1 MTAVSIDVLQEKI
14 RKLKNPSMIDLALKV
29 SDLPPDLLEEE
40 GSAAAAYGRFCRELL
55 SGLKGIVP
63 AVRVGFT
70 AFALLGADGL
80 TELQAV
86 LSDASTAGYYVVLEA
101 PYILSPMMAQAT
113 AEAVW
118 GENAIYPCDG
128 LIISAYPG
136 SDVIK
141 QFVPYVKDKKK
152 DLFPVV
158 RTSNKTAPEI
168 QDLLTGS
175 RLVHAAAADLVNR
188 FGADNVGKFGYARVS
203 AVAGANSTES
213 LRTLRTKY
221 PRLFLLV
228 DDMDYSG
235 CNAKICSCAFDK
247 FGHGAV
253 VCAGPT
259 VTAAWQQTESDGR
272 DFTVQAAAAAER
284 MKKNLTRYVSVL

>member
-1 MTAVSIDVLQEKI
+1 MSIDVLQEKI
-14 RKLKNPSMIDLALKV
+14 RKTKNPSMIDLALKI
-29 SDLPPDLLEEE
+29 SDLPPHLLAEE
-40 GSAAAAYGRFCRELL
+40 GTAAAAYGRFCRELIG
-55 SGLKGIVP
+55 SLKGLVP
-63 AVRVGFT
+63 AVRVSFT
-70 AFALLGADGL
+70 AFALLGPDGL
-80 TELQAV
+80 KELQSV
-86 LSDASTAGYYVVLEA
+86 LSAASSAGYYVALEA

-118 GENAIYPCDG
+118 GEKALYPCDG
-128 LIISAYPG
+128 LIVNAYPG
-136 SDVIK
+136 SDIIK

-158 RTSNKTAPEI
+158 RTSNKSSPEI
-168 QDLLTGS
+168 QDLLTGT

-203 AVAGANSTES
+203 VVAGANSPES

-221 PRLFLLV
+221 PKLFLLV

-235 CNAKICSCAFDK
+235 CNAKICSNAFDK

-259 VTAAWQQTESDGR
+259 ATAAWQQAESDGL
-272 DFTVQAAAAAER
+272 DYGQQAVAAAER
-284 MKKNLTRYVSVL
+284 MKKNLARYVTVL

>member
-1 MTAVSIDVLQEKI
+1 MSIDVLQDKI
-14 RKLKNPSMIDLALKV
+14 RKTKNPSMVDLALIG
-29 SDLPPDLLEEE
+29 SDLPPQLAAEQ
-40 GSAAAAYGRFCRELL
+40 GSVPAAYGRFCRELL
-55 SGLKGIVP
+55 EKLKGTVP

-70 AFALLGADGL
+70 AFAVLGPEGL
-80 TELQAV
+80 TELIQV
-86 LSDASTAGYYVVLEA
+86 LKTAKDMGYYVALEA
-101 PYILSPMMAQAT
+101 PYILSPMMASAV
-113 AEAVW
+113 AEAVF
-118 GENAIYPCDG
+118 GENAVYPCDG

-136 SDVIK
+136 SDVLK
-141 QFVPYVKDKKK
+141 PFLPYVKEGKK

-158 RTSNKTAPEI
+158 RTSNKSAPEI

-175 RLVHAAAADLVNR
+175 RLVHAAAADLINR
-188 FGADNVGKFGYARVS
+188 FGSDNTGKFGYARVS
-203 AVAGANSTES
+203 VVAGANSAES

-235 CNAKICSCAFDK
+235 CNAKICAGAFDK

-259 VTAAWQQTESDGR
+259 VTSAWKTAESDGT
-272 DFTVQAAAAAER
+272 DYLDLALAAAEQL
-284 MKKNLTRYVSVL
+284 KKKLTRYVTVL